1 MPPRSG
7 QYGTVNLNWPGRDRN
22 LPRVPVL
29 YIDSR
34 RGIRGVTSK
43 LFAFRCCS
51 FMKMPL
57 LRLALLLGISVLL
70 FAPAAHAQSADLDS
84 TLAEVDQLRAEGDFR
99 QAFATLN
106 GLLQEHPNNA
116 GVLWRLSRTEVDIGE
131 QRTRDDEREQLYR
144 EALTHAEAAIQADTT
159 NARAYLAGAIAA
171 GRVGLIS
178 GTRKKVE
185 MSRTV
190 KEYVDRAIDLN
201 PDLPAAYHVRGRW
214 NYEVASLGF
223 FSRTIVRAVYGGLPD
238 ASYEAAVE
246 NFERSIALDDRVV
259 DRLELGR
266 TYLAMDQEG
275 EARAQLEKALTLPNK
290 DPDDPQYKEEARELL
305 DELS

>member
-1 MPPRSG
+1 MMT
-7 QYGTVNLNWPGRDRN
+7 TVLRA
-22 LPRVPVL
+22 
-29 YIDSR
+29 
-34 RGIRGVTSK
+34 
-43 LFAFRCCS
+43 LFVVG
-51 FMKMPL
+51 
-57 LRLALLLGISVLL
+57 LGVLL
-70 FAPAAHAQSADLDS
+70 VSPRAHAQSEDLS
-84 TLAEVDQLRAEGDFR
+84 TTLDEVDSLRVVGDFR

-106 GLLQEHPNNA
+106 DLVQDHPDNA
-116 GVLWRLSRTEVDIGE
+116 EVLWRLSRTKVDIGE
-131 QRTRDDEREQLYR
+131 QRTRDEERAQFYEQ
-144 EALTHAEAAIQADTT
+144 AFADAEAAIAADTT

-190 KEYVDRAIDLN
+190 KEYVDRAIALN
-201 PDLPAAYHVRGRW
+201 PDLPAAYHVRARW

-266 TYLAMDQEG
+266 TYMAMDQEDL
-275 EARAQLEKALTLPNK
+275 ARTELEKALTLPNK

-305 DELS
+305 DDIS